1 VNDEE
6 FVRSVVLL
14 TNSPTRGQKL
24 NDLSF
29 GRWQIIVV
37 DVLDPDLAL
46 TSIDPNS
53 VAALI
58 SDVPLTNSVEVASVR
73 RYLKQFGAG
82 DRPYLCILHEESPRA
97 HAQAHALGASRV
109 ISARDPFERIA
120 ALLAEVVPVP
130 KPTPTPA
137 IEPAV
142 ATAAAAA
149 ATSLTRLFDLGRAGQ
164 APNPALLTEGATLVL
179 GALDQADI
187 RGWLDVVWRFDD
199 ATHQHCLLV
208 AGLAAGFGRQL
219 GLKLADCR
227 ALTEA
232 ALLHDLGKAQIPH
245 AILNK
250 PGRLDAAEQAV
261 MRTHPALGHAM
272 LRKQGGFPDIMLAV
286 VRSHHEALDGSGYPD
301 GLEGPDIPDL
311 VRLVTVCDI
320 FGALI
325 EHRPYKAPLDPGEA
339 YRILAGMAGKVD
351 MDLVRAFG
359 PLATASGQGQPGRSK
374 RSAAA

>member
-1 VNDEE
+1 M
-6 FVRSVVLL
+6 RSVVLL
-14 TNSPTRGQKL
+14 TNSPARSQRL

-37 DVLDPDLAL
+37 DVLDPDLAP
-46 TSIDPNS
+46 TAIDPAS
-53 VAALI
+53 VAAVI
-58 SDVPLTNSVEVASVR
+58 SDVPLANSVEVGSVR
-73 RYLKQFGAG
+73 RYLTRFGAG
-82 DRPYLCILHEESPRA
+82 DRPYFCILHEESPRA

-120 ALLAEVVPVP
+120 ALLAEIVPSP
-130 KPTPTPA
+130 KPVA
-137 IEPAV
+137 EPAPASAV
-142 ATAAAAA
+142 VTAAAGAA
-149 ATSLTRLFDLGRAGQ
+149 QSLTRLFDLGRAGQ

-187 RGWLDVVWRFDD
+187 RGWLDVVWRFDN

-208 AGLAAGFGRQL
+208 AGLAAGFGRHL
-219 GLKLADCR
+219 GLKMADCR

-250 PGRLDAAEQAV
+250 PGRLDPAEQAV
-261 MRTHPALGHAM
+261 MRTHPDLGHAM
-272 LRKQGGFPDIMLAV
+272 LLEQGGFPEIMLAV

-311 VRLVTVCDI
+311 VRLVTICDI
-320 FGALI
+320 YGALI
-325 EHRPYKAPLDPGEA
+325 ERRPYKAPLDPGEA
-339 YRILAGMAGKVD
+339 YGILAGMVGKVD
-351 MDLVRAFG
+351 RDLVRAFG
-359 PLATASGQGQPGRSK
+359 ALATASGPGHPVPVRRSD
-374 RSAAA
+374 AA

>member
-1 VNDEE
+1 
-6 FVRSVVLL
+6 VRSVVLL
-14 TNSPTRGQKL
+14 TNSPARSQIL

-37 DVLDPDLAL
+37 DVLDPDLAP
-46 TSIDPNS
+46 TAIDPAS
-53 VAALI
+53 VAAVI
-58 SDVPLTNSVEVASVR
+58 SDVPLANSVEVGSVR
-73 RYLKQFGAG
+73 RYLTRFGAG
-82 DRPYLCILHEESPRA
+82 DRPYFCILHEESPRA

-120 ALLAEVVPVP
+120 ALLAEIVPSP
-130 KPTPTPA
+130 KPVAEPA
-137 IEPAV
+137 PAPAV
-142 ATAAAAA
+142 ATAAAGAA
-149 ATSLTRLFDLGRAGQ
+149 QSLTRLFDLGRAGQ

-208 AGLAAGFGRQL
+208 AGLAAGFGRHL
-219 GLKLADCR
+219 GLKMADCR

-250 PGRLDAAEQAV
+250 PGRLDPAEQAV

-272 LRKQGGFPDIMLAV
+272 LLEQGGFPEIMLAV

-311 VRLVTVCDI
+311 VRLVTICDI
-320 FGALI
+320 YGALI
-325 EHRPYKAPLDPGEA
+325 ERRPYKAPLDPGEA
-339 YRILAGMAGKVD
+339 YGILAGMVGKVD
-351 MDLVRAFG
+351 RDLVRAFG
-359 PLATASGQGQPGRSK
+359 ALATASGPGHPVPVRRSD
-374 RSAAA
+374 AA